1 MKSYCNSIVV
11 GIVLA
16 GSCLSLRAQT
26 NLNEAVYSLDQF
38 GPITA
43 PVDAEAT
50 FRKAAGDIM
59 AAGGG
64 VIVIP
69 VTAAKGW
76 TPQNNTQTELRDPPP
91 PAPAKH
97 WGATTGVTVVDVRGT
112 SPKIYPPQ
120 TTGMKIDRTLNLP
133 QGESLPF
140 WDYFPMVS
148 LKNTILQGSTSYRDW
163 LQEDVK
169 AGKDRRFYVATIRGI
184 FPGMFMSIG
193 EWGIVQRLYVKSLGY
208 DKEKQKWYF
217 VADTEADQP
226 KGAIMGNKNH
236 VSIFNL
242 ETYSHNENQTFD
254 VRMWRHNYS
263 QGDNYL
269 FDARFKYMG
278 DVHSTAG
285 DENGVLYAA
294 FIESETDIFRG
305 QVEKWNPDTGELV
318 YKGST
323 GSTLGTGRPMI
334 NLNPAK
340 WITNGWVCIVRPS
353 EIIHGWNHDLA
364 TQTNYTGLPNHM
376 VGGQIHFPAEVP
388 LGDEVVGRYF
398 AVDERDEYVPKG
410 SNVRR
415 WYLID
420 SVRKYAD
427 GSTDIEIVRHHWGA
441 KAAGSP
447 LLYKPENYSTDT
459 HEKRMR
465 YIIAP
470 GANVYDVS
478 QGVNNPNRT
487 VKLVP
492 TSFTKMPADFAPGD
506 SLEQAIGP
514 DPFKPIPFRSWMWD
528 QVPGVFPAPVFDIG
542 NMGSVMR
549 DSVLLVHG
557 NPSIS
562 IEKDNAERYD
572 RNPPWNKYLEFDA
585 NCNFGI
591 RFAADTSYAAIQF
604 LQPHNRPQPIK
615 WRYGGNQEAALTVAP
630 DSGELQFTGGA
641 RLDGSMSV
649 KGLSGDTKAA
659 HNLRGKHVSVKAG
672 ETSVSVTFP
681 VPEADDDYAVFIE
694 QNWIGNRAVVK
705 RDANGFV
712 VQFEKPA
719 PEGALIDWMIV
730 R

>member
-1 MKSYCNSIVV
+1 MIYRCGIIV
-11 GIVLA
+11 GMILI
-16 GSCLSLRAQT
+16 GSCLALNAQT
-26 NLNEAVYSLDQF
+26 NSNEVVYSLEQF
-38 GPITA
+38 GPVMT
-43 PVDAEAT
+43 PTDAEAT
-50 FRKAAGDIM
+50 FRKAAADII

-69 VTAAKGW
+69 STAAKNW
-76 TPQNNTQTELRDPPP
+76 TPRNNTQGELRDPPP

-97 WGATTGVTVVDVRGT
+97 WRPTVGVTVVDARGT
-112 SPKIYPPQ
+112 TPKIYPPQ
-120 TTGMKIDRTLNLP
+120 VTGMTISRTLNLP
-133 QGESLPF
+133 PGESLPF
-140 WDYFPMVS
+140 WDYYPMVS
-148 LKNTILQGSTSYRDW
+148 MKNTILQGSTSYRDW

-169 AGKDRRFYVATIRGI
+169 AGKDGKFYVATIRGI

-193 EWGIVQRLYVKSLGY
+193 EWGVVQRLYVKSLGY
-208 DKEKQKWYF
+208 DQEKQKWYF

-226 KGAIMGNKNH
+226 KGTIMGNKNH
-236 VSIFNL
+236 VSILNL

-294 FIESETDIFRG
+294 FIESEVDIFRG
-305 QVEKWNPDTGELV
+305 QAEKWKPDTGELI

-340 WITNGWVCIVRPS
+340 WLTNGWVCIVRPS
-353 EIIHGWNHDLA
+353 ETIHGWSHDLA
-364 TQTNYTGLPNHM
+364 PQTGHAGLPNRM
-376 VGGQIHFPAEVP
+376 VGGQIHFTPEVP
-388 LGDEVVGRYF
+388 IDEEVVGRYF
-398 AVDERDEYVPKG
+398 AVDEADEYVPKG
-410 SNVRR
+410 TKVRR

-420 SVRKYAD
+420 SIRKYTD
-427 GSTDIEIVRHHWGA
+427 GSTDIEIVRHYWGA
-441 KAAGSP
+441 KSAGSP
-447 LLYKPENYSTDT
+447 ILYKPDNYSTDT
-459 HEKRMR
+459 HEKRLR

-492 TSFTKMPADFAPGD
+492 TSFTGTTADFSSGD

-528 QVPGVFPAPVFDIG
+528 AVPGAFPAPVFDIG

-591 RFAADTSYAAIQF
+591 RFAADTRYAAIQF

-615 WRYGGNQEAALTVAP
+615 WRYGGNQEAAMIVSP
-630 DSGELQFTGGA
+630 ESGEMQFSGGA
-641 RLDGSMSV
+641 RFGGSVSV
-649 KGLSGDTKAA
+649 QGLSGDAKAA
-659 HNLRGKHVSVKAG
+659 HNLRGKHVVVKAG
-672 ETSVSVTFP
+672 EKSVSVTFQSQ
-681 VPEADDDYAVFIE
+681 ENDDDYAVFIE

-705 RDANGFV
+705 RDAFGFV
-712 VQFEKPA
+712 VQFDQPV
-719 PEGALIDWMIV
+719 PEGALIDWLIV

>member
-1 MKSYCNSIVV
+1 MKNFRS
-11 GIVLA
+11 GIVAGMILA
-16 GSCLSLRAQT
+16 GSCLSLPAQT
-26 NLNEAVYSLDQF
+26 NLNATEYSLDQF
-38 GPITA
+38 GPVTA

-50 FRKAAGDIM
+50 FRKAAADII

-64 VIVIP
+64 VLVIP
-69 VTAAKGW
+69 ATAAKGW
-76 TPQNNTQTELRDPPP
+76 TPQNNTQGELRDPPP

-97 WGATTGVTVVDVRGT
+97 WRPTSGVTVLDARGT
-112 SPKIYPPQ
+112 TPKIYPPQ
-120 TTGMKIDRTLNLP
+120 ATGMQISRTLNLSP
-133 QGESLPF
+133 GESLPF
-140 WDYFPMVS
+140 WDYYPMVS

-169 AGKDRRFYVATIRGI
+169 AGPDRRFYVATIRGI

-193 EWGIVQRLYVKSLGY
+193 EWGVVQRLYVKSLGY
-208 DKEKQKWYF
+208 DSEKQKWYF

-226 KGAIMGNKNH
+226 KGVIMGNKNH
-236 VSIFNL
+236 VSILNL

-294 FIESETDIFRG
+294 FIESEVDIFRG
-305 QVEKWNPDTGELV
+305 QVEKWNPDTAELR
-318 YKGST
+318 YKGSV
-323 GSTLGTGRPMI
+323 GATLGTGRPMI

-340 WITNGWVCIVRPS
+340 WITNGWVSIVRPS
-353 EIIHGWNHDLA
+353 ETSHGWSQDLA
-364 TQTNYTGLPNHM
+364 APPNHAGLPNHM

-388 LGDEVVGRYF
+388 IGEEVVGRYF
-398 AVDERDEYVPKG
+398 AVDEPGEYVPKG
-410 SNVRR
+410 TQVRR

-427 GSTDIEIVRHHWGA
+427 GSANIEIVRHYWGA

-447 LLYKPENYSTDT
+447 ILYKPENYYTDQQP
-459 HEKRMR
+459 KKLR

-492 TSFTKMPADFAPGD
+492 TPFLKTALDFAPGD
-506 SLEQAIGP
+506 ALEQAIGP

-528 QVPGVFPAPVFDIG
+528 AVPGAFPAPVFDVG

-557 NPSIS
+557 NPAIS
-562 IEKDNAERYD
+562 LEKDNADRYD

-585 NCNFGI
+585 NCNYGI
-591 RFAADTSYAAIQF
+591 RFAADTGYAAIQF
-604 LQPHNRPQPIK
+604 LQPHNRAQPIK
-615 WRYGGNQEAALTVAP
+615 WRFGGNQEAALTVAP
-630 DSGELQFTGGA
+630 DSGELQYTGGA
-641 RLDGSMSV
+641 RLAGSLSV
-649 KGLSGDTKAA
+649 QGLSGGAASA
-659 HNLRGKHVSVKAG
+659 HNLRGKHVPVNAG
-672 ETSVSVTFP
+672 ETSLSVKFP
-681 VPEADDDYAVFIE
+681 VPEVDGDYAVFIE
-694 QNWIGNRAVVK
+694 QNWLGNRAVIK
-705 RDANGFV
+705 RDAIGFV
-712 VQFEKPA
+712 IQFEKPTPA
-719 PEGALIDWMIV
+719 EAFVDWLIV